1 MVANPRASEAALDL
15 FIRPF
20 RREAWI
26 GISVCLSL
34 ILGMSI
40 LPYFSLRDY
49 FSTNGFRL
57 FAIIGWLFF
66 VLLEIYF
73 SGTLTMFFT
82 SEAPFPFETVE
93 DVIRA
98 YPNWKLKYP
107 KGSEYFIIKEVATGK
122 YINFP
127 A

>member
-1 MVANPRASEAALDL
+1 MVANPRDPEVDLDL

-26 GISVCLSL
+26 GITVCTSV
-34 ILGMSI
+34 ILGMTVI
-40 LPYFSLRDY
+40 PYFILGNY
-49 FSTNGFRL
+49 FSTHGFRL
-57 FAIIGWLFF
+57 FVLTGWLFF

-93 DVIRA
+93 DVMRA
-98 YPNWKLKYP
+98 YPKWKLKYE
-107 KGSEYFIIKEVATGK
+107 KGTEYHIIKEVVNGK
-122 YINFP
+122 
-127 A
+127 